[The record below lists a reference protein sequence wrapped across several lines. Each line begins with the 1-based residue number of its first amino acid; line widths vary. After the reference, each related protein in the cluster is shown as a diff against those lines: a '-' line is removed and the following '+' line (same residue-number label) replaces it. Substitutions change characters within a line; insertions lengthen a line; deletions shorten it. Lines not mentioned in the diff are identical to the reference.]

1 MKQTLGLAKLMNC
14 VAARW
19 AQATPGQN
27 GDEMAKHHLPGHGAF
42 HQLLEGGHPNN
53 DVSPLLNV
61 HDGYLHHH
69 FWDTA
74 KLNP

>member
-14 VAARW
+14 VAARR

-27 GDEMAKHHLPGHGAF
+27 WDEMAKHHRPGHSAF

-61 HDGYLHHH
+61 YDGYLHHH
-69 FWDTA
+69 CISSS
-74 KLNP
+74 K